1 MRAKVKKKKK
11 KSGNM
16 HTTTKANC
24 APLPHKS
31 AWKVM
36 SQNQGFQSLIGEL
49 LFKYC
54 PLIAMGSMF
63 GDRETERAIPDDKQ
77 PLVSCFLPSIMLI
90 WPINSKQ
97 QKLPKTC
104 LGYSCSPKYL
114 RGRRQKLL
122 FVSFFYL
129 TFTSTHSLPLAR
141 AAFLMATHRFQQI

>member
-1 MRAKVKKKKK
+1 MHAKVKKK

-90 WPINSKQ
+90 WLINLKQ

-104 LGYSCSPKYL
+104 LGYSCSGILGILEREETEIAICLIFLPHVYIYT
-114 RGRRQKLL
+114 
-122 FVSFFYL
+122 FF
-129 TFTSTHSLPLAR
+129 
-141 AAFLMATHRFQQI
+141 ATG